1 LNYALIGYGRMGRA
15 IEAEAEKRGHAC
27 VARRDASSSE
37 ILDRRALNGAAVAFE
52 FSIPAGAESNV
63 VALLEAGC
71 PVVCGTTGWEPGP
84 RFSAALAAAEV
95 GAVLAPNFSIGMNLF
110 LRLVRHAGELLGGA
124 GQHEPFVFE
133 AHHRGKRD
141 APSGTARLLG
151 KILVESDPRLEGVQV
166 GCPDGARPA
175 NRLQI
180 ASVRAGAE
188 AGTHVVGF
196 DGPADRITLEHRAR
210 GRQGFALGAVIAA
223 EWLEGRRG
231 LHSFEPVLQ
240 SIVEGVANGS

>member
-15 IEAEAEKRGHAC
+15 IEAEADKRGHVC
-27 VARRDASSSE
+27 VFRRDSSSSE
-37 ILDRRALNGAAVAFE
+37 KLDRRALRDAAVAFE
-52 FSIPAGAESNV
+52 FSIPGEAESNV
-63 VALLEAGC
+63 VALLQAAC
-71 PVVCGTTGWEPGP
+71 PVVCGTTGWEPGA
-84 RFSAALAAAEV
+84 RLSTALEAAEV

-141 APSGTARLLG
+141 APSGTARLLA
-151 KILVESDPRLEGVQV
+151 KILVESDPRLDGVQE
-166 GCPDGARPA
+166 GCPDGALPA

-180 ASVRAGAE
+180 ASVRAGSE
-188 AGTHVVGF
+188 PGTHVVGF

-210 GRQGFALGAVIAA
+210 GREGFALGAVIAA
-223 EWLEGRRG
+223 EWLQGRRG